1 MRKMPKRSC
10 RAFSLFT
17 IKAQSSTRDFH
28 LDMCMKV
35 CGGMHQIISFQTGL
49 LHDSDVRACLLQ
61 CSEFIMV
68 MWKTNSKMF
77 GNFGD
82 ITMKVNPL

>member
-17 IKAQSSTRDFH
+17 IKAQSSTRDFD

-35 CGGMHQIISFQTGL
+35 GGCIHQIISFQTGL
-49 LHDSDVRACLLQ
+49 LHDSDVRVCLLQ
-61 CSEFIMV
+61 CGEFIMV
-68 MWKTNSKMF
+68 MWQTNGKTF

-82 ITMKVNPL
+82 ITMRVNPL